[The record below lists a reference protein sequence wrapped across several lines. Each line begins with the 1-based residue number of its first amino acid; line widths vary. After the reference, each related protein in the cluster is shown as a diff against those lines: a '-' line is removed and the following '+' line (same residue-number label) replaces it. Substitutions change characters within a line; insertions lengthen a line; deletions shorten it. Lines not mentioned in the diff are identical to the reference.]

1 MVRAT
6 DRQMSGAVRGGIAG
20 LVACV
25 VAYAA
30 HAASLPY
37 QSKDQHLG
45 VASCASSLCHGS
57 VTPNANYNVL
67 LNEFITWSHQDAHAK
82 AFQALTSERGR
93 SIAGKLGLP
102 LAEGAKECLDCH
114 ADNVAPAQRG
124 AKFALVDGVGC
135 EACHG
140 GAERWIASHA
150 TAKATYQGDVSQG
163 MYPSA
168 NLGERAQ
175 LCESCHVGN
184 ADKQATHTIMGAGH
198 PRLSFELDT
207 YLALEPPHYAAD
219 ANYRRRKP
227 AFNHAQTW
235 AAGQLQA
242 SALQLDLLQGPLLR
256 GGGVFPELALFNCSA
271 CHDSSMQRLE
281 WRRRAMTQLTNP
293 GMVPLNDAYWR
304 MSWIIARAI
313 DPDEGARVLTQAQM
327 LQRAVLGGRE
337 QLAAQA
343 RELGTVLRRLQQR
356 AAGEA
361 WSASRTS
368 NVLESILQAGSDG
381 EFRDYLGAEQA
392 VMATELLLIE
402 KGQASRLRPQLD
414 ELYRLV
420 KDVDAYRSAD
430 FIAKLRDLRAA
441 L

>member
-1 MVRAT
+1 MK
-6 DRQMSGAVRGGIAG
+6 SAVPALIAG
-20 LVACV
+20 LAAVLAAC
-25 VAYAA
+25 AA
-30 HAASLPY
+30 HAATLPY
-37 QSKDQHLG
+37 QSNDQHLG

-57 VTPNANYNVL
+57 VTPNPNYNVRL
-67 LNEFITWSHQDAHAK
+67 DEFVTWSHRDAHAK
-82 AFQALTSERGR
+82 TFQALTSERGR
-93 SIAGKLGLP
+93 SIAAKLGLP
-102 LAEGAKECLDCH
+102 SAESAKVCLDCH

-124 AKFALVDGVGC
+124 TKFALADGVGC

-150 TAKATYQGDVSQG
+150 TAKATYQSDVGQG

-168 NLGERAQ
+168 NLGDRAQ

-198 PRLSFELDT
+198 PRLGFELDT
-207 YLALEPPHYAAD
+207 YLALEPPHYISD

-227 AFNHAQTW
+227 TFNHAQTW
-235 AAGQLQA
+235 VAGQLQA
-242 SALQLDLLQGPLLR
+242 SALQLDLLQGSLLR
-256 GGGVFPELALFNCSA
+256 GGSVFPELSLFNCSA
-271 CHDSSMQRLE
+271 CHDSSMQRPE
-281 WRRRAMTQLTNP
+281 WRRRAMTELTTP

-313 DPDEGARVLTQAQM
+313 DPREEAQVLMRVQT
-327 LQRAVLGGRE
+327 LQRAVLDGRD

-343 RELGTVLRRLQQR
+343 RELENVLRRLRQR
-356 AAGEA
+356 VDGEV
-361 WSASRTS
+361 WTASRTS

-402 KGQASRLRPQLD
+402 RGQATRLRPQLD

-420 KDVDAYRSAD
+420 KDVDTYRSAD
-430 FIAKLRDLRAA
+430 FIAELRVLRAA

>member
-1 MVRAT
+1 MSEPRFAAIILAAGEGTRTFTAERVIGVAPLRQFLLPAAGGRFQSTELAFDPRRQDWFDVYGNEDRKPGEWGHWMGRGMTWNSMCATCHNTRLRKNYDSAT
-6 DRQMSGAVRGGIAG
+6 DAYKTSMAEMS
-20 LVACV
+20 
-25 VAYAA
+25 
-30 HAASLPY
+30 
-37 QSKDQHLG
+37 
-45 VASCASSLCHGS
+45 
-57 VTPNANYNVL
+57 
-67 LNEFITWSHQDAHAK
+67 
-82 AFQALTSERGR
+82 
-93 SIAGKLGLP
+93 
-102 LAEGAKECLDCH
+102 
-114 ADNVAPAQRG
+114 
-124 AKFALVDGVGC
+124 VGC

-150 TAKATYQGDVSQG
+150 TAKATYQSDVSQG

-168 NLGERAQ
+168 NLGDRAQ

-184 ADKQATHTIMGAGH
+184 ADKQATHNIMGAGH
-198 PRLSFELDT
+198 PRLGFELDT
-207 YLALEPPHYAAD
+207 YLALEPPHYASD
-219 ANYRRRKP
+219 AGYRRRKP
-227 AFNHAQTW
+227 TFNHAQTW

-256 GGGVFPELALFNCSA
+256 AGGVFPELSLFNCSA

-281 WRRRAMTQLTNP
+281 WRRRAMTQLTSP

-313 DPDEGARVLTQAQM
+313 NPEVGELVLTQAQT
-327 LQRAVLGGRE
+327 LQRAVLGSRE

-343 RELGTVLRRLQQR
+343 RELGNVLRRLQQR
-356 AAGEA
+356 VTGEA
-361 WSASRTS
+361 WTASRTS
-368 NVLESILQAGSDG
+368 DVLESILQAGTDG

-402 KGQASRLRPQLD
+402 RGQAARLRPQLD

-420 KDVDAYRSAD
+420 KDVDTYRSAD
-430 FIAKLRDLRAA
+430 FIAELRVLHAA